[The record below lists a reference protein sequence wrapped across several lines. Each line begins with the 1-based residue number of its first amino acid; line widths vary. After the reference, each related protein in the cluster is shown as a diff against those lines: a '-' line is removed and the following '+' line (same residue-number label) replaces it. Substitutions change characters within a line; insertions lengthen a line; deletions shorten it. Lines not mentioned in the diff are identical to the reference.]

1 MNEQLILIRGLPGSG
16 KTTYAKTLRRH
27 ILIEAD
33 IFFEDENG
41 NYNFDPKKLPEAH
54 GFCQKVTRILLK
66 SGQNVV
72 VANTFTQLW
81 ELQPYIDMAVELG
94 LSYKIIR
101 MNSLYENI
109 HNVPEDTIKR
119 MKDRFIDVDGEELIL

>member
-1 MNEQLILIRGLPGSG
+1 MNKLILVRGLPGSG
-16 KTTYAKTLRRH
+16 KTTYAKTLKKY

-33 IFFEDENG
+33 TFFEDDNG
-41 NYNFDPKKLPEAH
+41 WYNFDPKKLPEAH
-54 GFCQKVTRILLK
+54 HFCKKVTKILLE

-101 MNSLYENI
+101 MNSTYENI
-109 HNVPEDTIKR
+109 HHVPEDTIKK
-119 MKDRFIDVDGEELIL
+119 MKDRFIDIDGEEILT